1 MKFDHEQ
8 IIITGAA
15 GGIGGA
21 IARRLS
27 DAGVR
32 LALFDI
38 EDRVHEVAA
47 VLAGDIRSVVV
58 DLADPRAI
66 VAAVDEVRT
75 AGGPVTGLVNNAAI
89 VDNIAPLHKMPLET
103 WNREVAVN
111 LTAPFLLTQ
120 QVLPDMRASKFG
132 RIVNISSIAARGGL
146 HRQAPY
152 AATKTGIL
160 GLTHTTAL
168 EYAREGITC
177 NAIVP
182 GLIATPKVKAMPQ
195 ATLEGAIAATPAR
208 RPGKTDDIASVVA
221 FLLSTEA
228 AYVNG
233 AEVDVS
239 GGAQLNSMAVS
250 SQKEIRGAAG
260 NEDSRDS

>member
-1 MKFDHEQ
+1 MTFDHNR

-21 IARRLS
+21 IARRMS
-27 DAGVR
+27 EAGVR
-32 LALFDI
+32 LALFDL
-38 EDRVHEVAA
+38 DARVHEVASG
-47 VLAGDIRSVVV
+47 LAGDVRAAVV
-58 DLADPRAI
+58 DLSEPQAI
-66 VAAVDEVRT
+66 VAAVDEVRE

-89 VDNIAPLHKMPLET
+89 VDNVAPLHQMALEA

-111 LTAPFLLTQ
+111 LTAPFVLTR
-120 QVLPDMRASKFG
+120 QVLPDMRAAGFG

-152 AATKTGIL
+152 SATKTGIL

-177 NAIVP
+177 NAILP

-195 ATLEGAIAATPAR
+195 AILDGAIAATPAR
-208 RPGKTDDIASVVA
+208 RPGAADEIAAAVA
-221 FLLSTEA
+221 FLLSNEA

-239 GGAQLNSMAVS
+239 GGAHLNAMTVS
-250 SQKEIRGAAG
+250 SRKETQGSAG
-260 NEDSRDS
+260 HGDTG